1 MSTTAVQ
8 SHLTPDEYLALERK
22 ATIKSEYLNGQMYAM
37 SGATREHNLVYRS
50 KTAQSFRLPVFL
62 VIGNM
67 HK

>member
-1 MSTTAVQ
+1 MSTATVQ

-22 ATIKSEYLNGQMYAM
+22 ATIKSEYLNGQMFAL
-37 SGATREHNLVYRS
+37 SGATRVYNLVYRS
-50 KTAQSFRLPVFL
+50 KTTQSFRLSVLL